1 LIHDADRNSLI
12 VKDAIRFV
20 SEGKLVVMY
29 SNRIEHMEILERLI
43 QEQMPGVR
51 TDIIASRKNG
61 VTLTIEDQER
71 VREAMRT
78 RQLDAVAG
86 GKIIEQGFDCPPL
99 EVAILATPT
108 KSKRLIEQVLGRC
121 QREFL
126 GKKQAIL
133 VDYIDEH
140 VKILLFQFF
149 NKNQKLYKNYKKVYD

>member
-1 LIHDADRNSLI
+1 
-12 VKDAIRFV
+12 
-20 SEGKLVVMY
+20 
-29 SNRIEHMEILERLI
+29 MEILERMSR
-43 QEQMPGVR
+43 EQIPNIR
-51 TDIIASRKNG
+51 TDIIASRKYG

-71 VREAMRT
+71 TREAMRS

-121 QREFL
+121 QRESP

-133 VDYIDEH
+133 VDYIDQH
-140 VKILLFQFF
+140 VKILMYQFF
-149 NKNQKLYKNYKKVYD
+149 NKNQKLYKNYWKIYD